1 MISMCISECGNNGKW
16 CPSCGRTLTDRMDW
30 KVAVEDNDT
39 ATFERIKLDCKERLT
54 NKEHKHWLKKYEAKK
69 KKLNK

>member
-1 MISMCISECGNNGKW
+1 
-16 CPSCGRTLTDRMDW
+16 MDW

-54 NKEHKHWLKKYEAKK
+54 DKEHKHWLKKYEAKK